1 MQTFPSFAPQISLV
15 SHHMDAV
22 PIPKGCSRCGVTHIQ
37 PQSPE
42 WWASQVLCLLDS
54 SSFSIQRLGSHN
66 LPFMS
71 LPYYITQCLQKLAIM
86 AARHVNPIA
95 FAHRKQK
102 EASTAHLQGIK
113 VSSGNS

>member
-1 MQTFPSFAPQISLV
+1 
-15 SHHMDAV
+15 
-22 PIPKGCSRCGVTHIQ
+22 
-37 PQSPE
+37 
-42 WWASQVLCLLDS
+42 
-54 SSFSIQRLGSHN
+54 
-66 LPFMS
+66 
-71 LPYYITQCLQKLAIM
+71 M